1 MSGEATPHHSQVSDD
16 PVLTLDGPGG
26 AGKGTISRLVAA
38 SLGWHLL
45 DSGALYRLTALAA
58 ERHGVALED
67 ESAVATIAEHLDVQ
81 FDAEGDAT
89 RVILEGEDVTR
100 DIRLETVGNNAS
112 IIAAQPRVRTALLA
126 RQRAFARAPGLVADG
141 RDMGTVVFTE
151 APLKIFLTASAE
163 ERARR
168 RHAQLQ
174 EAGVDANIS
183 SLLTEIQARDA
194 RDMGRAV
201 APLKPADDGVILD
214 TTDLDIEQVVER
226 IQQLLVEYGLV
237 AER

>member
-1 MSGEATPHHSQVSDD
+1 MPRPSRKQQILE
-16 PVLTLDGPGG
+16 TL
-26 AGKGTISRLVAA
+26 AQELQRQQGKKITTA
-38 SLGWHLL
+38 SLASAAGV
-45 DSGALYRLTALAA
+45 SEAALYRHFASKAKMFEALIEFA
-58 ERHGVALED
+58 E
-67 ESAVATIAEHLDVQ
+67 ESV
-81 FDAEGDAT
+81 F
-89 RVILEGEDVTR
+89 
-100 DIRLETVGNNAS
+100 
-112 IIAAQPRVRTALLA
+112 VRTNQIL
-126 RQRAFARAPGLVADG
+126 
-141 RDMGTVVFTE
+141 
-151 APLKIFLTASAE
+151 AE

-214 TTDLDIEQVVER
+214 TTDLDIEQVIER

-237 AER
+237 AAR

>member
-1 MSGEATPHHSQVSDD
+1 
-16 PVLTLDGPGG
+16 
-26 AGKGTISRLVAA
+26 
-38 SLGWHLL
+38 
-45 DSGALYRLTALAA
+45 
-58 ERHGVALED
+58 
-67 ESAVATIAEHLDVQ
+67 
-81 FDAEGDAT
+81 
-89 RVILEGEDVTR
+89 
-100 DIRLETVGNNAS
+100 
-112 IIAAQPRVRTALLA
+112 
-126 RQRAFARAPGLVADG
+126 
-141 RDMGTVVFTE
+141 MGTVVFTG

-214 TTDLDIEQVVER
+214 TTDLDIDQVIER

-237 AER
+237 AAR